1 MDARRHDARPVSV
14 LPLRPWMLP
23 ILFTVQ
29 LSVLL
34 YLCSLS
40 LIHLATPSA
49 ADYSR
54 ATDQYVQD
62 HLARLAKK
70 RTKTG
75 TKTKTKKHSRH
86 Y

>member
-1 MDARRHDARPVSV
+1 
-14 LPLRPWMLP
+14 MLP
-23 ILFTVQ
+23 ILFSVQ

-40 LIHLATPSA
+40 LIHLVTPSA

-54 ATDQYVQD
+54 ATDDYVHD
-62 HLARLAKK
+62 HLQRLAKK
-70 RTKTG
+70 KRTHKTR
-75 TKTKTKKHSRH
+75 TRKH

>member
-1 MDARRHDARPVSV
+1 
-14 LPLRPWMLP
+14 MLP

-49 ADYSR
+49 ADYSI
-54 ATDQYVQD
+54 ATEQYVQE
-62 HLARLAKK
+62 HLARLNRKK
-70 RTKTG
+70 SRK
-75 TKTKTKKHSRH
+75 KTKKHSRRNAN